1 MQQQKAQAQ
10 SASSAV
16 QATTFFVTA
25 RIVNN
30 IAGAPVTLLLDSDL
44 TSISGGQWQI
54 APPAMIPHNPNTPV
68 EFIAVG
74 SGDTSDD
81 GLSANV
87 VYKIT
92 NPATGTEI
100 SSATLTFHIPPQ
112 KGVPNQADVLVP
124 LIYVGQVTGLDP
136 WSPILTL
143 NYLVALP

>member
-1 MQQQKAQAQ
+1 M
-10 SASSAV
+10 
-16 QATTFFVTA
+16 
-25 RIVNN
+25 
-30 IAGAPVTLLLDSDL
+30 TLLLDSGL
-44 TSISGGQWQI
+44 TSINGGEWQI
-54 APPAMIPHNPNTPV
+54 APPPVIPYNPNTPV

-81 GLSANV
+81 GLAAQV

-92 NPATGTEI
+92 NAATGTEI
-100 SSATLTFHIPPQ
+100 SSATLTFHIPPL
-112 KGVPNQADVLVP
+112 KGEPNQADVSVP